1 VLRTIVALL
10 ALGVLAAGCGGDV
23 DERPASW
30 GYISPAIF
38 QPSCATPSCHSQA
51 AAVAGLDFSDPHRG
65 YASLTR
71 LWVWVVDPSGMGGP
85 GCGQVG
91 NMVVCDQKIRPLVT
105 PYDPAASRLVNVLR
119 ARNAPRMPPD
129 RPLVEAD
136 IRLVERWILNGALGD
151 EAPAGGAD
159 GGDASNSM
167 TAGDG
172 ATDDGAAAAADG
184 ATTADGTTTA
194 DGAAATD
201 GPTGDGAGNSDGG
214 VRDAAV
220 ANAD

>member
-1 VLRTIVALL
+1 MAFVVCGGI
-10 ALGVLAAGCGGDV
+10 AAGCGGDV
-23 DERPASW
+23 DERPAAW

-71 LWVWVVDPSGMGGP
+71 LWVWVVDPTGQGGP
-85 GCGQVG
+85 GCGQVEG
-91 NMVVCDQKIRPLVT
+91 MVVCDQKLRPLVT

-136 IRLVERWILNGALGD
+136 IRLIERWILNGATST
-151 EAPAGGAD
+151 ESAGAGSAD
-159 GGDASNSM
+159 GG
-167 TAGDG
+167 
-172 ATDDGAAAAADG
+172 
-184 ATTADGTTTA
+184 TAD
-194 DGAAATD
+194 AAMD
-201 GPTGDGAGNSDGG
+201 
-214 VRDAAV
+214 
-220 ANAD
+220 

>member
-1 VLRTIVALL
+1 MIVALL
-10 ALGVLAAGCGGDV
+10 ALGALAAGCGGDV

-91 NMVVCDQKIRPLVT
+91 SMVVCDQKVRPLVT

-136 IRLVERWILNGALGD
+136 IRLVERWILNGAPSD
-151 EAPAGGAD
+151 EASADAGGSD
-159 GGDASNSM
+159 GGV
-167 TAGDG
+167 TTTTDG
-172 ATDDGAAAAADG
+172 ATEGSATDTDGAA
-184 ATTADGTTTA
+184 TADGVATA
-194 DGAAATD
+194 DGA
-201 GPTGDGAGNSDGG
+201 TGDGAGNGDGG
-214 VRDAAV
+214 VGDAAV